1 MGQRSPGMGELTQL
15 WGRGISSDVGHG
27 RAGGGG
33 GGCGTAGSAG
43 GSRRCFSLRET
54 QKGGRRTD
62 TPAPPTPPGGGGRL
76 RPALLPAKGPNPAA
90 GLPRH
95 RARSPAE
102 DQDRPPPPPSTAARS
117 RTAAEHTLL
126 RMALGCSRPS
136 TGPRVPPGQ
145 RSEDHRSA
153 GSGRTHRSE
162 STARSRGFL
171 PLCDGNHGCG
181 ARQKGLSR
189 AARSGGR
196 SWGGCGA
203 RDPPR
208 SIPKRLRL

>member
-27 RAGGGG
+27 RAEGGGEVG
-33 GGCGTAGSAG
+33 VGLRGLQVGAEGAFHSGRPKKGAGGWTPPHPQHPQAGEGGCAPHCSQQRAQILQPGCRGTAPGHQ
-43 GSRRCFSLRET
+43 
-54 QKGGRRTD
+54 QKIRT
-62 TPAPPTPPGGGGRL
+62 
-76 RPALLPAKGPNPAA
+76 
-90 GLPRH
+90 
-95 RARSPAE
+95 
-102 DQDRPPPPPSTAARS
+102 PPPPPSTAARS